1 MQLRR
6 GKIFV
11 LNNGETMYWAASNA
25 SPSAM
30 SRLWPYLVLNPAL
43 FYQKVWLSF
52 PRDAKHEIFGTCPI
66 VKQPNSA

>member
-1 MQLRR
+1 
-6 GKIFV
+6 
-11 LNNGETMYWAASNA
+11 MYWAASNA